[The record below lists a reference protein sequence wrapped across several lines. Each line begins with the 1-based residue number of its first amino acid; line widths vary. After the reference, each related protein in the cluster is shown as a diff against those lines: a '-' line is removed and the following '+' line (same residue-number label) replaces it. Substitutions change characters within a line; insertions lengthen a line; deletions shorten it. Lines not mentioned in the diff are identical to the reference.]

1 MEKEKEKEKVLDID
15 LLDNK
20 WITNFEKED
29 KLYQDFYID
38 DNYFVHLHFIYIQK
52 NMEIEKIREE
62 TFFMKTPNIISREEI
77 IGLLKKNALVNSQ
90 KYSIFSLLK
99 FNIHLKP
106 EDISFFL
113 RNPNADTKDFLKP
126 IKHID
131 SITFDKT
138 ISMFQDLNTL
148 YFIYVESTLKM
159 GLNTKKNLTK
169 KIYLHF
175 LKEKEKEKATNKPNS
190 KFKKTKR
197 KYY

>member
-1 MEKEKEKEKVLDID
+1 MEKEDVLDI
-15 LLDNK
+15 LDNK

-62 TFFMKTPNIISREEI
+62 TFFMKTPNTISREEI
-77 IGLLKKNALVNSQ
+77 IGLLKKNAFENNQ

-106 EDISFFL
+106 EDIPFFL
-113 RNPNADTKDFLKP
+113 QNPSNTNTEDFLKSV
-126 IKHID
+126 KHID
-131 SITFDKT
+131 AVTFDNT
-138 ISMFQDLNTL
+138 ISMYQDLNTL
-148 YFIYVESTLKM
+148 YFIYVETTLKM
-159 GLNTKKNLTK
+159 DSNTKKNLTK

-175 LKEKEKEKATNKPNS
+175 LKETNKTNKPN
-190 KFKKTKR
+190 KKTKR

>member
-1 MEKEKEKEKVLDID
+1 MEKEDVLDI
-15 LLDNK
+15 LDNK

-29 KLYQDFYID
+29 ELYQDFYID
-38 DNYFVHLHFIYIQK
+38 DNYFVHLHFIYIHK

-77 IGLLKKNALVNSQ
+77 IGLLKKNAFQNKQ

-106 EDISFFL
+106 QDIPFFL
-113 RNPNADTKDFLKP
+113 QNSSNTNTEDFLKP

-131 SITFDKT
+131 TVTFEKT

-148 YFIYVESTLKM
+148 YFIYVENRNM
-159 GLNTKKNLTK
+159 DVNTKKNLTK

-175 LKEKEKEKATNKPNS
+175 LKENQTNKVN
-190 KFKKTKR
+190 KVNKVNKKTKR

>member
-1 MEKEKEKEKVLDID
+1 MEKEDVLDI
-15 LLDNK
+15 LDNK

-77 IGLLKKNALVNSQ
+77 IGLLKKNAFINNQ

-106 EDISFFL
+106 QDIPFFL
-113 RNPNADTKDFLKP
+113 QNPTNTSTEDFLKP
-126 IKHID
+126 IKNID
-131 SITFDKT
+131 AVTFDKT

-148 YFIYVESTLKM
+148 YFIYVENMKM
-159 GLNTKKNLTK
+159 DVNIKKNLTK
-169 KIYLHF
+169 KIYLH
-175 LKEKEKEKATNKPNS
+175 LLNEKSNKQNKPN
-190 KFKKTKR
+190 KPNKTKR

>member
-1 MEKEKEKEKVLDID
+1 MEKEDI
-15 LLDNK
+15 LDNN

-29 KLYQDFYID
+29 KLYQDFYTD

-62 TFFMKTPNIISREEI
+62 TFFMKTPNTISREEI
-77 IGLLKKNALVNSQ
+77 VGLLKKNAFENKQ

-106 EDISFFL
+106 EDIPFFL
-113 RNPNADTKDFLKP
+113 QNPNTNIEADFLKP

-131 SITFDKT
+131 AITFDKT

-159 GLNTKKNLTK
+159 NSNTKKNLTK

-175 LKEKEKEKATNKPNS
+175 LKDNKTDKIN
-190 KFKKTKR
+190 KINKNNKKTKR

>member
-1 MEKEKEKEKVLDID
+1 MEKEKEDI
-15 LLDNK
+15 LDNN

-29 KLYQDFYID
+29 KLYQDFYVD

-77 IGLLKKNALVNSQ
+77 VGLLKKNAFENNQ

-106 EDISFFL
+106 EDIPFFL
-113 RNPNADTKDFLKP
+113 RNSNTDTSSDFLKTV
-126 IKHID
+126 KHID
-131 SITFDKT
+131 TITFDKT

-148 YFIYVESTLKM
+148 YFIYVESTLKIDS
-159 GLNTKKNLTK
+159 NTKKNLTK

-175 LKEKEKEKATNKPNS
+175 LKEKNKPN
-190 KFKKTKR
+190 KNNKKTKR